1 MKKAIFFLL
10 IGLVCSIGLQ
20 AQTGTFSHTAS
31 NPTGAV
37 VNTSVDTM
45 TYTLSKGYQLV
56 GIQTIITKVSG
67 TVAGTSV
74 LYASIDGVNYVSTG
88 DTLTNTNV
96 TTNSFLVTKA
106 TPYKYWRILTTGSGT
121 MSATTNAKIIIG
133 SSPQ

>member
-1 MKKAIFFLL
+1 MKQIKFLL
-10 IGLVCSIGLQ
+10 LFLLVGFITQ

-45 TYTLSKGYQLV
+45 SYTLSKGYQLV

-74 LYASIDGVNYVSTG
+74 LYGSIDGVNFVSTG

-96 TTNSFLVTKA
+96 ATNSFLVTKA

-121 MSATTNAKIIIG
+121 MSATTAAKIIIG

>member
-1 MKKAIFFLL
+1 MKKVILFLL
-10 IGLVCSIGLQ
+10 LGLICSVGLQ
-20 AQTGTFSHTAS
+20 AQVGSFTHTAS

-37 VNTSVDTM
+37 VNTAVDTM
-45 TYTLSKGYQLV
+45 SYTLSKGYQLV

-74 LYASIDGVNYVSTG
+74 LYGSIDGTNYVSTG

-96 TTNSFLVTKA
+96 ATNSFLVTKA

-121 MSATTNAKIIIG
+121 MSATTAAKIITG